1 MAKVKLFI
9 YNTHRIGELS
19 VWGITTHQNAF
30 RNREMKSNSDLGLEG
45 VE

>member
-9 YNTHRIGELS
+9 YNTLCIGELS

-30 RNREMKSNSDLGLEG
+30 RNREVKSNSNLGLEG